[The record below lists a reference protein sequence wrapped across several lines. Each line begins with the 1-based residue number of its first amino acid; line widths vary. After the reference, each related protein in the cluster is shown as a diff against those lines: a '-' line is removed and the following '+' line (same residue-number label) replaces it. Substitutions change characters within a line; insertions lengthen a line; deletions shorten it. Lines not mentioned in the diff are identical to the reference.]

1 MAHNPLKLKP
11 LDRQVVVITGA
22 TSGIG
27 LSTARAAAA
36 RGATLML
43 AARNEEALKSV
54 CDDLAGKGAAVRMMI
69 RVAVPAVLV
78 LAPFWLIPTTLDVH
92 LSMTL
97 PILIPFVYFS
107 HALNKVWRRHM
118 LQVHN
123 MDPDLVD
130 ERARKRDAHIHQA
143 YIERYGPR
151 PEAAPPQRPSQ
162 NPGD

>member
-1 MAHNPLKLKP
+1 MSEGETRPKGWQYI
-11 LDRQVVVITGA
+11 RYSYGA
-22 TSGIG
+22 QLPDSM
-27 LSTARAAAA
+27 RDWV
-36 RGATLML
+36 
-43 AARNEEALKSV
+43 RN
-54 CDDLAGKGAAVRMMI
+54 DLAGKGAAARVMS

-78 LAPFWLIPTTLDVH
+78 LAPFWLIAAPLGVL

-123 MDPDLVD
+123 LDPDLVD
-130 ERARKRDAHIHQA
+130 ERRRQRDAHIHQA

-151 PEAAPPQRPSQ
+151 PESPPEATTSS
-162 NPGD
+162 

>member
-1 MAHNPLKLKP
+1 MSE
-11 LDRQVVVITGA
+11 GA
-22 TSGIG
+22 GRTRPNALQYIRYCYGGRLPDSM
-27 LSTARAAAA
+27 RDWV
-36 RGATLML
+36 
-43 AARNEEALKSV
+43 RN
-54 CDDLAGKGAAVRMMI
+54 DLAGKGAAGRMMI

-118 LQVHN
+118 LQVHGL
-123 MDPDLVD
+123 DPELVD
-130 ERARKRDAHIHQA
+130 ELARKRDAHIHQA

-151 PEAAPPQRPSQ
+151 PDDGRAQPQPPQTDP
-162 NPGD
+162 